1 MRIHFTTLAL
11 ALFVL
16 AGAAHAGQKAV
27 TATKAWVAEP
37 AAGETSTSAY
47 AVIDNPT
54 MYDVYIVKVE
64 TASAGSARIVESA
77 APVTELAVPSFG
89 SAALEP
95 GKVHSELQDLKGPLA
110 EGDSVTLTL
119 RTDQGQA
126 ITVEAPVRKE
136 GR

>member
-1 MRIHFTTLAL
+1 MRVHLTTIAL
-11 ALFVL
+11 ALLVL
-16 AGAAHAGQKAV
+16 TGAAHAQQKAV
-27 TATKAWVAEP
+27 TATDAWVAEP
-37 AAGETSTSAY
+37 AAGETSASAY

-64 TASAGSARIVESA
+64 TTSAGSARIVEAA

-95 GKVHSELQDLKGPLA
+95 GKVHIELQDLKTALA

-119 RTDQGQA
+119 RTDQGEA
-126 ITVEAPVRKE
+126 ITVEAPVRKPK
-136 GR
+136 